1 MLFDFCIYCLYD
13 NTFWI
18 QINKQINNLSLLF
31 CPNVSR
37 SGQRPRSFAF
47 SPGHLFY
54 FIFYFIHL
62 LYIAQMQWYNIDKYN
77 LDMLVHQDL
86 EGREL

>member
-1 MLFDFCIYCLYD
+1 MLVK
-13 NTFWI
+13 T
-18 QINKQINNLSLLF
+18 
-31 CPNVSR
+31 P
-37 SGQRPRSFAF
+37 SGEHFVA
-47 SPGHLFY
+47 Y

-62 LYIAQMQWYNIDKYN
+62 LYMAQMQWYNIDKYN